1 MFDYQAPEQLLK
13 DKIILV
19 TGAGDGIGKAAALS
33 YAQHG
38 ATVILL
44 GRTTKKLEAV
54 YDIIEAQGYPQAA
67 IVPLN
72 LDGVSEHDFTELA
85 NTLQNEFG
93 RLDGIL
99 HNASLLGERTPL
111 ENYDAEIFDQVMKV
125 NVSSQF
131 MLNQALLPLLKAAP
145 KASIVFTTSSVGR
158 KARAYWGAYSISKF
172 ATEGMMQL
180 LADELENTSNIRSNA
195 INPGGTRTTMR
206 ASAYPAEDPQTLPTP
221 EDIMPVYLYLMGDD
235 SEGINGKSL
244 DAQAT

>member
-19 TGAGDGIGKAAALS
+19 TGAGDGIGKTAALT

-54 YDIIEAQGYPQAA
+54 YDTIEAKGYPQAA

-72 LDGVSEHDFTELA
+72 LDGASEHDFIELA
-85 NTLQNEFG
+85 ATLKNEFG
-93 RLDGIL
+93 HLDGIL

-111 ENYDAEIFDQVMKV
+111 ETYDAEVFDQVMKV
-125 NVSSQF
+125 NVLSQF
-131 MLNQALLPLLKAAP
+131 MLNQALMPLLKAAP
-145 KASIVFTTSSVGR
+145 NASIVFTTSSVGR
-158 KARAYWGAYSISKF
+158 KARAYWGAYSVSKC

-180 LADELENTSNIRSNA
+180 LADELESTSNIRCNA
-195 INPGGTRTTMR
+195 INPGATRTTMR
-206 ASAYPAEDPQTLPTP
+206 AAAYPAEDPETLPSP
-221 EDIMPVYLYLMGDD
+221 EEIMPVYLYLMGAD

-244 DAQAT
+244 DAQAK

>member
-19 TGAGDGIGKAAALS
+19 TGAGDGIGKTAALT

-54 YDIIEAQGYPQAA
+54 YDTIEAKGYPQAA

-72 LDGVSEHDFTELA
+72 LDGASEHDFIELA
-85 NTLQNEFG
+85 ATLKNEFG
-93 RLDGIL
+93 HLDGIL
-99 HNASLLGERTPL
+99 HNASLLGERTQL
-111 ENYDAEIFDQVMKV
+111 ETYDAEVFDQVMKV
-125 NVSSQF
+125 NVLSQF
-131 MLNQALLPLLKAAP
+131 MLNQALMPLLKAAP
-145 KASIVFTTSSVGR
+145 NASIVFTTSSVGR
-158 KARAYWGAYSISKF
+158 KARAYWGAYSVSKF

-180 LADELENTSNIRSNA
+180 LADELESTSNIRCNA
-195 INPGGTRTTMR
+195 INPGATRTTMR
-206 ASAYPAEDPQTLPTP
+206 AAAYPAEDPETLPSP
-221 EDIMPVYLYLMGDD
+221 EEIMPVYLYLMGAD

-244 DAQAT
+244 DAQAK

>member
-19 TGAGDGIGKAAALS
+19 TGAGDGIGKTAALT

-54 YDIIEAQGYPQAA
+54 YDTIEAKGYPQAA

-72 LDGVSEHDFTELA
+72 LDGASEHDFIELA
-85 NTLQNEFG
+85 ATLKNEFG
-93 RLDGIL
+93 HLDGIL
-99 HNASLLGERTPL
+99 HNASLLGERTTL
-111 ENYDAEIFDQVMKV
+111 ETYDAEVFDQVMKV
-125 NVSSQF
+125 NVLSQF
-131 MLNQALLPLLKAAP
+131 MLNQALMPLLKAAP
-145 KASIVFTTSSVGR
+145 NASIVFTTSSVGR
-158 KARAYWGAYSISKF
+158 KARAYWGAYSVSKF

-180 LADELENTSNIRSNA
+180 LADELESTSNIRCNA
-195 INPGGTRTTMR
+195 INPGATRTTMR
-206 ASAYPAEDPQTLPTP
+206 AAAYPAEDPETLPSP
-221 EDIMPVYLYLMGDD
+221 EEIMPVYLYLMGAD

-244 DAQAT
+244 DAQAK